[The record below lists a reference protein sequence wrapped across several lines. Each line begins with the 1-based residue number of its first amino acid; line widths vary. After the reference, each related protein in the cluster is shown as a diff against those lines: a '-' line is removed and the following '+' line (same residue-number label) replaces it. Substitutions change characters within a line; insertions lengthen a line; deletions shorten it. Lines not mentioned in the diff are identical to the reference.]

1 MEMHT
6 TVHLLKTKETMV
18 EQYMLETLTTVHSKR
33 TTHFTMVEQSMMEM
47 HTTVSS
53 QITKVMI
60 M

>member
-6 TVHLLKTKETMV
+6 TVYLLKIKETMV

-33 TTHFTMVEQSMMEM
+33 TTHSLMVEQSMMEM

-53 QITKVMI
+53 LKTM
-60 M
+60 